1 MGSLILLLNNDIET
15 KFKGWDATQ
24 STPQKQKINRYLV
37 YWYSGTCSFKMT
49 GQGGLNK
56 PTSSKSSEKSHFRP
70 HDFMYIPNW
79 QLKEFLTKFA

>member
-15 KFKGWDATQ
+15 KFKGWDTTQ

-49 GQGGLNK
+49 GQEINQHLQNPQKKVTSDRTTSCIYLTG
-56 PTSSKSSEKSHFRP
+56 SSKNF
-70 HDFMYIPNW
+70 
-79 QLKEFLTKFA
+79 